1 MFEKDKLTLY
11 HMTLNIPFS
20 VILHAGT
27 LIAGWLKIGIEI
39 SVRRPLAAY
48 PGYGP
53 ACGTV

>member
-1 MFEKDKLTLY
+1 MFAIDKLISY
-11 HMTLNIPFS
+11 HMPLNIPFP
-20 VILHAGT
+20 VFLHAGT
-27 LIAGWLKIGIEI
+27 LIAGWLKIGVEI